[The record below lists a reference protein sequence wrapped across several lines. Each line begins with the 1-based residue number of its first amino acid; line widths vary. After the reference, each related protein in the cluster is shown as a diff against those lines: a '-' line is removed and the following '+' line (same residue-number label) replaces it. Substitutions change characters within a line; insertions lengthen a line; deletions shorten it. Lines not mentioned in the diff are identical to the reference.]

1 MDVHNTHATCTWHAC
16 APRPHRIRVCHSH
29 ARLRVPPLITCMAR
43 LLHRPGALRCP
54 ATLLGK
60 RRVPSA
66 TRQPWCQVGFSCR
79 GLGFGVMHA
88 PRPASCKQRTPSPGF
103 VTPTAPPCT
112 RLSSCVAPCLVQ
124 VKPVNLN
131 EGVVLVGR
139 GSDCAIRMGDDDVN
153 TRHLRVHTGVC
164 MTPNEGWRFGSSGFV
179 DPSTLPLLSPP
190 TPASPPRLARDH
202 LPSIKHPTLI
212 PLPRTHVRAGPLSSV
227 AEHVGCAGGTYM
239 RGRRI
244 RLALLLPEDTL
255 WLGLSATPSG
265 MQYRVKGLCSVES
278 RSNANTGG
286 TAVHVEPGARGLG
299 SSLKLPLSP
308 GPVEPPI
315 VHHRAK
321 SFSFRLQLSSR
332 P

>member
-1 MDVHNTHATCTWHAC
+1 MGTCSLSFADPTAGQLPALADALKLWRDSSFQTDAALLMRRAC
-16 APRPHRIRVCHSH
+16 EQALS
-29 ARLRVPPLITCMAR
+29 AALPPFLASAEYR
-43 LLHRPGALRCP
+43 LLLANLGA
-54 ATLLGK
+54 K
-60 RRVPSA
+60 SA
-66 TRQPWCQVGFSCR
+66 SV
-79 GLGFGVMHA
+79 VA
-88 PRPASCKQRTPSPGF
+88 ASAS
-103 VTPTAPPCT
+103 
-112 RLSSCVAPCLVQ
+112 
-124 VKPVNLN
+124 VKPANLN

-153 TRHLRVHTGVC
+153 TRHLRVHT
-164 MTPNEGWRFGSSGFV
+164 
-179 DPSTLPLLSPP
+179 
-190 TPASPPRLARDH
+190 
-202 LPSIKHPTLI
+202 
-212 PLPRTHVRAGPLSSV
+212 GPLSSV